1 MDYKKIRKIVR
12 EELGYIDASDL
23 KHIQEGETKNWI
35 TRNTGKAWDGVKNTG
50 RAISRETMETVAASK
65 ILLKLV
71 SKSEVSDDEVEFL
84 KDQSID
90 LAKALALIGLQ
101 AVPGSSVGIIALE
114 KLAQK
119 KGITLFPKAQNIPK
133 NKEE

>member
-1 MDYKKIRKIVR
+1 MNYKKISI
-12 EELGYIDASDL
+12 EGLEQIDDYDL
-23 KHIQEGETKNWI
+23 KKIQDEEAKNWLN
-35 TRNTGKAWDGVKNTG
+35 RNAGKVWVGVKNTG
-50 RAISRETMETVAASK
+50 KAISRETIETIVASK
-65 ILLKLV
+65 ILLKLI

>member
-1 MDYKKIRKIVR
+1 MNYKKISI
-12 EELGYIDASDL
+12 EGLEQIDDYDL
-23 KHIQEGETKNWI
+23 KKIQDEEAKNWLN
-35 TRNTGKAWDGVKNTG
+35 RNAGKVWVGVKNTG
-50 RAISRETMETVAASK
+50 KAISRETIETIAASK
-65 ILLKLV
+65 ILLKLI

>member
-35 TRNTGKAWDGVKNTG
+35 TRNTGKVWDGVKNTG

>member
-1 MDYKKIRKIVR
+1 MDDKKIRKIVR
-12 EELGYIDASDL
+12 EELKHIDDSDL
-23 KHIQEGETKNWI
+23 NQIQEGETKNWI
-35 TRNTGKAWDGVKNTG
+35 KRNAGRAWTGVKNTG
-50 RAISRETMETVAASK
+50 KAIGRETLETIAASK
-65 ILLKLV
+65 ILLKLL
-71 SKSEVSDDEVEFL
+71 SRSEVSDDEVEFL
-84 KDQSID
+84 KDQSVD

-101 AVPGSSVGIIALE
+101 AVPGSSVGIVALE